1 MGNFLSCDWGTSSFR
16 IRLADTATG
25 KVIAEEISG
34 TGIAATFESWIATRD
49 EGEEKRTTFYLTII
63 YDHIKKLEAKANCP
77 LNGVMVIISGMAAS
91 SIGLINLPYS
101 PLPLDLVSPVIQT
114 AFIPATAN
122 FDHDTWLFSGV
133 KSDDDVMRG
142 EETQLIG
149 CIDPAHTINNE
160 LFVFP
165 GTHSKHISVKD
176 NKIVAIKT
184 FMTGDLFDLLSQ
196 KSILNTSVE
205 KSTLDET
212 THLNAF
218 KKGVKDTLGTNLL
231 HSIFKVRI
239 NHLLELADKKENFNY
254 LSGLLIGTELKDLKT
269 MSVELI
275 NLVCSSNLAPY
286 YDMALAELGLSTPVK
301 KYSPEWVD
309 TAVVR
314 GQLKIANHLNLLA

>member
-16 IRLADTATG
+16 IRLADAVTG
-25 KVIAEEISG
+25 KVLAEEISG
-34 TGIAATFESWIATRD
+34 TGIAATFESWNATGD
-49 EGEEKRTTFYLTII
+49 EGEEKRTAFYLNII
-63 YDHIKKLEAKANCP
+63 NDHIKKLEAKANCP
-77 LNGVMVIISGMAAS
+77 LNGVKEIISGMAAS
-91 SIGLINLPYS
+91 SIGLINLSYNL
-101 PLPLDLVSPVIQT
+101 LPLDVNNPVIQT
-114 AFIPATAN
+114 AFIPANGN
-122 FDHDTWLFSGV
+122 FDHDIWLLSGI

-149 CIDPAHTINNE
+149 CIDPSRTINNE

-196 KSILNTSVE
+196 KSMLNTSVE

-218 KKGVKDTLGTNLL
+218 KKGVKDTLDTNLL

-239 NHLLELADKKENFNY
+239 NHLLELANKKENFNY
-254 LSGLLIGTELKDLKT
+254 LSGLLIGTELKDLKAT
-269 MSVELI
+269 DVSQI
-275 NLVCSSNLAPY
+275 NLVCSSNLVNY
-286 YDMALAELGLSTPVK
+286 YEAALAELNLSTPVRTFR
-301 KYSPEWVD
+301 PGWVD
-309 TAVVR
+309 EAVVR